1 VTVTVTA
8 VRQRFFSWSANL
20 AGQLIYHGRQHT
32 SAASAAVVVG
42 QVAVRVRR
50 AQLCGRAPERLD
62 NTRFIRD
69 VHWPPRFGKSLEA
82 NYDAT
87 NARGAGKYFVLRWD
101 FSVDVAGDAEAI
113 TKRLHGGIDTSILDF
128 ASQFLDLA
136 SQFLDLAS
144 QFLDRL
150 DKMLKQDMAKF
161 LRTVCQGVCDGPF
174 ESVRAPRWGETV
186 ARRAGP
192 VDS

>member
-1 VTVTVTA
+1 MTVTVTA

-69 VHWPPRFGKSLEA
+69 VHWPPRFGKSRFQSTLEA
-82 NYDAT
+82 YYDAT

-113 TKRLHGGIDTSILDF
+113 TKRLHGGIDTSILD
-128 ASQFLDLA
+128 
-136 SQFLDLAS
+136 LAS

-174 ESVRAPRWGETV
+174 ESVRAPRWGKTV

-192 VDS
+192 ADS